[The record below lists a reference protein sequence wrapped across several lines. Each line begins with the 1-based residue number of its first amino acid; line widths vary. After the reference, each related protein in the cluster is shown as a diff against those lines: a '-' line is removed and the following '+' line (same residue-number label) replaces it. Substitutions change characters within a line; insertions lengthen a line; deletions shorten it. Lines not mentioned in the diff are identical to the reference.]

1 MQKARTQGKRAQ
13 DRKPNIWV
21 ARANADR
28 SFGAIFED
36 DGKTGFFYL
45 CSLNPKEI
53 LSHVEIYQASELP
66 FPMREEFI
74 QIYWAEH
81 GQRAALSIRG
91 WPLAV
96 FDIPSRK
103 GWLLPELPEDASDNV
118 REAALMEALVVE

>member
-1 MQKARTQGKRAQ
+1 MQKTRNPGKRAQ
-13 DRKPNIWV
+13 NRKPLVWV
-21 ARANADR
+21 ARANGDR

-36 DGKTGFFYL
+36 DGQHGYFYL

-53 LSHVEIYQASELP
+53 LSHVEIYQTADLP
-66 FPMREEFI
+66 VPMREEHI

-96 FDIPSRK
+96 FDIPSRN
-103 GWLLPELPEDASDNV
+103 GWLLPELPEDASTQV
-118 REAALMEALVVE
+118 REAALVEALVVE